1 MKEKVD
7 IVAREYTTKLEEALE
22 KIEVRGDAWS
32 VTRSSVESLL
42 DAVKRYLDDSRYYL
56 GDGRAVPALASVS
69 YAEGLLDSL
78 DTLKVAKINWRK
90 K

>member
-1 MKEKVD
+1 M
-7 IVAREYTTKLEEALE
+7 
-22 KIEVRGDAWS
+22 
-32 VTRSSVESLL
+32 